1 MRRKTAK
8 DIRREETRAR
18 LLAVAKALFSEHG
31 YDDVSV
37 TEIGREAGVS
47 HSMINVYFGGK
58 PGLLYEIVRESNA
71 PQYDATVRIA
81 EGPGT
86 ARERLIAL
94 LRAWA
99 EGDGE
104 NPRLLAIMHSYS
116 WVWPDET
123 EADNRAVREKFRD
136 VLTDLIAEGQ
146 AAGEFRPGIDPA
158 QAASA
163 VWAIYTWGLR
173 PFVFENAA
181 VETCLDDIL
190 AKVSIVL
197 HAEP

>member
-1 MRRKTAK
+1 MRKMTAK

-18 LLAVAKALFSEHG
+18 LLAVAKALFAEHG

-81 EGPGT
+81 EGPGS
-86 ARERLIAL
+86 ARERLVAL

-123 EADNRAVREKFRD
+123 EADNRAVRAKFKA
-136 VLTDLIAEGQ
+136 VLIALVEEGQ
-146 AAGEFRPGIDPA
+146 GAGEFRAGIDPV

-173 PFVFENAA
+173 PFVFENAS

-190 AKVSIVL
+190 AKVFMVL
-197 HAEP
+197 DPAP